1 MNQAL
6 QESTAAREN
15 MCVCLVAGVCETFP
29 VQVTMLAHC
38 CGCSWTTPG
47 AGSAHLALKD
57 DQEQRRPEVTAVTPA
72 HSGSC
77 RAGVVSLATCGW
89 FGTVGISA
97 GKEHRAAS
105 RIMPMVSQMRTAN
118 CCPASL
124 RCCKKHISR
133 CRSCMANVHVLGVL
147 FLL

>member
-15 MCVCLVAGVCETFP
+15 VCVCLVAGVCATFP
-29 VQVTMLAHC
+29 VQVVMLAHC

-57 DQEQRRPEVTAVTPA
+57 DQEQRWLEVTAVTPA

-77 RAGVVSLATCGW
+77 RAGVVSLAAHGW

-97 GKEHRAAS
+97 YKEHRVAS
-105 RIMPMVSQMRTAN
+105 RIMPMVSQMWTAN

-124 RCCKKHISR
+124 RCCKNIY
-133 CRSCMANVHVLGVL
+133 LGAEAAW
-147 FLL
+147 